1 MKDFLGQV
9 EEVDTMT
16 EQEAM
21 RVAERAE
28 GLYHRAVQ
36 YAASKEHGAELRFR
50 AERDAHII
58 GQILGK
64 EYLDVIADIEACA
77 DKEV

>member
-1 MKDFLGQV
+1 
-9 EEVDTMT
+9 MT

-28 GLYHRAVQ
+28 GLYHRAMQ
-36 YAASKEHGAELRFR
+36 YAASKEHGSELRFR

-64 EYLDVIADIEACA
+64 EYLDVVADIEEVA
-77 DKEV
+77 DK

>member
-1 MKDFLGQV
+1 MMDN
-9 EEVDTMT
+9 
-16 EQEAM
+16 QEAQ

-36 YAASKEHGAELRFR
+36 YAASKEHCAELRYR

-64 EYLDVIADIEACA
+64 EYMDVLADIEEAA
-77 DKEV
+77 DK

>member
-1 MKDFLGQV
+1 MN
-9 EEVDTMT
+9 
-16 EQEAM
+16 EQEAK
-21 RVAERAE
+21 RIAERAE

-64 EYLDVIADIEACA
+64 EYLDVVADIETYAN
-77 DKEV
+77 KEVQS

>member
-1 MKDFLGQV
+1 MN
-9 EEVDTMT
+9 
-16 EQEAM
+16 EQEAK

-28 GLYHRAVQ
+28 RLYHRAVQ

-64 EYLDVIADIEACA
+64 EYLDVVADIETYAN
-77 DKEV
+77 KEVQS

>member
-1 MKDFLGQV
+1 M
-9 EEVDTMT
+9 MT

-36 YAASKEHGAELRFR
+36 YSQDKSRAAEVRLIAQS
-50 AERDAHII
+50 DAKLI
-58 GQILGK
+58 GTILGK
-64 EYLDVIADIEACA
+64 DDDELR
-77 DKEV
+77 KELYGD

>member
-1 MKDFLGQV
+1 
-9 EEVDTMT
+9 MT

-36 YAASKEHGAELRFR
+36 YAAGKEHGAELRFR
-50 AERDAHII
+50 AERDANVL
-58 GQILGK
+58 GAVLGK
-64 EYLDVIADIEACA
+64 TNLEVLADIETYAN
-77 DKEV
+77 KEV

>member
-1 MKDFLGQV
+1 
-9 EEVDTMT
+9 MT

-28 GLYHRAVQ
+28 GLYHRAVM
-36 YAASKEHGAELRFR
+36 YARDKAHNADLRFT
-50 AERDAHII
+50 AMRDAKII

-64 EYLDVIADIEACA
+64 SES
-77 DKEV
+77 EVQTDMERSQ

>member
-1 MKDFLGQV
+1 MN
-9 EEVDTMT
+9 
-16 EQEAM
+16 EQEAE

-64 EYLDVIADIEACA
+64 EYLDVVADIETYAN
-77 DKEV
+77 KEVQS

>member
-1 MKDFLGQV
+1 
-9 EEVDTMT
+9 MT

-21 RVAERAE
+21 RVAERGE

-36 YAASKEHGAELRFR
+36 YAANKEHGAELRFR

-64 EYLDVIADIEACA
+64 EYLDVVADIE
-77 DKEV
+77 EVAGK